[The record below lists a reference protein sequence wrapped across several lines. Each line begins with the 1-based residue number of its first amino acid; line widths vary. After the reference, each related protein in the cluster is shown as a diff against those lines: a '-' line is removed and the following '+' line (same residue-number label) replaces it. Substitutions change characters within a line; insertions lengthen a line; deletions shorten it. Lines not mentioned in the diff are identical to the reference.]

1 MGVDM
6 RSSIGRSPTARP
18 EIEAYIVPDGTCFL
32 YDPTRD
38 EGFALDQLGALVWD
52 YCDGATSREQIAAEV
67 SALLPNHSDLA
78 ERVNELL
85 AMFAT
90 QGLLLPDAAMLSSDA
105 TGQPQKGAP

>member
-1 MGVDM
+1 M
-6 RSSIGRSPTARP
+6 RSISRLPAARP

-32 YDPTRD
+32 FDPTRD

-52 YCDGATSREQIAAEV
+52 YCDGMTSRENIVAEV
-67 SALLPNHSDLA
+67 SALLPNHAELA

-85 AMFAT
+85 AMFAA
-90 QGLLLPDAAMLSSDA
+90 QGLLLPDAAKLTSDA

>member
-1 MGVDM
+1 M
-6 RSSIGRSPTARP
+6 RSISHLPTARP

-32 YDPTRD
+32 FDPVHD

-52 YCDGATSREQIAAEV
+52 YCDGTTSQEEIAAEV
-67 SALLPNHSDLA
+67 SALLPDHSELA

-85 AMFAT
+85 AMFAA

-105 TGQPQKGAP
+105 TGQPQEGAP